1 MLHYN
6 NFPPV
11 FINIVEDYTNNDT
24 DPVIVVNFNLPV
36 RFWFSTLLILVPFSL
51 MAQLTAPGSNSIRNV
66 SYPSVTGRK
75 DQAFIYCNALG
86 TERGTMSAARSGH
99 AGSRTFTWNKWNDLT
114 TSFSTFIQT
123 DAGVTSST
131 INNLTEG
138 GYKVD
143 IDNSGVY
150 DTSMVGWI
158 FFDKPPVA
166 SASLAQQL
174 CYRIALS
181 GTAAATTVKFNYKD
195 INTGASLSLNN
206 ELTYRW
212 SSDPISFIPAP
223 DASLTPVIQ
232 NYPPDP
238 PFINYN
244 LPLEDVT
251 YKLTVSTL
259 GCSNQSS
266 FLLHSIQVKA
276 DFEADPVDG
285 ESPLEVSF
293 TNKSVGGN
301 TYIWKFGDKTN
312 SSLETPDPH
321 KYYVPGKYSVTLIIN
336 KDNNSHCMDSLRI
349 DSLINVDPSTLD
361 IPNAFTPNDDGMN
374 DRFMVYDKSLRYV
387 SMEIYSQSGLKVYGF
402 SGEGDVLENWKGW
415 DGNINNSSVKASIG
429 IYYYVIRA
437 LGWDDINY
445 NGKKYSGFVYLYR

>member
-1 MLHYN
+1 M
-6 NFPPV
+6 
-11 FINIVEDYTNNDT
+11 
-24 DPVIVVNFNLPV
+24 

-51 MAQLTAPGSNSIRNV
+51 MAQLTAPGSNAIRYVTYNSI
-66 SYPSVTGRK
+66 TGRK
-75 DQAFIYCNALG
+75 DQAFFYCNALG
-86 TERGTMSAARSGH
+86 TERGTLSADRSGH
-99 AGSRTFTWNKWNDLT
+99 AGNRNFTWNKWNDLT

-123 DAGVTSST
+123 DAGVSSST

-143 IDNSGVY
+143 IDSSGIY

-166 SASLAQQL
+166 IASLAQQL
-174 CYRIALS
+174 CYRVALS
-181 GTAAATTVKFNYKD
+181 GTATATTDKFNYKD
-195 INTGASLSLNN
+195 INTGAPLSLNN

-212 SSDPISFIPAP
+212 SSDPYSFIPAP
-223 DASLTPVIQ
+223 DASLTPIIQ
-232 NYPPDP
+232 NYPPEP

-251 YKLTVSTL
+251 YKLTISTL
-259 GCSNQSS
+259 GCSSQSS
-266 FLLHSIQVKA
+266 FLYHSIHVKA
-276 DFEADPVDG
+276 DFEADPVEG
-285 ESPLEVSF
+285 EAPLEVTF
-293 TNKSVGGN
+293 TNKSVRGN
-301 TYIWKFGDKTN
+301 IYTWEFGDKTE

-321 KYYVPGKYSVTLIIN
+321 KYNVPGKYSVTLIIE
-336 KDNNSHCMDSLRI
+336 STLHCIDSLRMDSLI
-349 DSLINVDPSTLD
+349 YVEPSALD

-374 DRFMVYDKSLRYV
+374 DRFMVYSKSLRYV

-437 LGWDDINY
+437 LGWDDVNY
-445 NGKKYSGFVYLYR
+445 NSKKYSGFVYLYR